1 MLRKPHR
8 SFVTIFS
15 FLGIL
20 ALLLTACGPS
30 GTPTGTTGSN
40 TGGKPVRGGTWIDDL
55 YEEPSSLIP
64 NGSSQTYAFLVDQ
77 AIWAPLF
84 LGKPDGTIAK
94 GLASEM
100 PTTAN
105 GGISSDLKTWTFKLR
120 PGLKWSDGQPLDARD
135 IDYTW
140 KLWNNPAF
148 GASITTGFNLIK
160 SATVSSD
167 NLSITFHLSQP
178 FSPFP
183 SIWTDGLLA
192 PMPAHIFSEMN
203 PGNILKSAQNLDPT
217 VTSGPFTLTESKH
230 GDEYTVTRNP
240 NYYQAAQGLPYLDK
254 IVFRIVSDQDTILK
268 DLQAGAITSS
278 WFLDVSKTPTYKTLS
293 NYSLV
298 TAPVSANYE
307 AIHFNLKNPV
317 LQDVNIRKA
326 ISMAINHQRLI
337 QIARHGNAKPLCTN
351 HADSYKPGYQA
362 NAPCPTYNPDA
373 AKKLLQNDGW
383 TLGSD
388 GVFAKNGKRL
398 EFQYSTTANN
408 SWRQEDE
415 EVLQQEL
422 AAIGI
427 KIDITNYP
435 SDTFFGSFLPQGV
448 VGKYDLSEF
457 QNSYTYD
464 ADDISEYACAQ
475 VPSAA
480 NNYGGQNYSFYC
492 NPQLD
497 KLFVQEEST
506 TDYNARQ
513 QIFNQIHQIYL
524 SELPFVTLYAPADIA
539 LVKST
544 GHNYQVGS
552 MGASETVN
560 VMNWWCTG
568 GTC

>member
-1 MLRKPHR
+1 MLRKPQR

-30 GTPTGTTGSN
+30 GTPTGSTGS
-40 TGGKPVRGGTWIDDL
+40 GSSGKPVRGGTWIDDL

-64 NGSSQTYAFLVDQ
+64 NGSSQTYAFLVDE

-84 LGKPDGTIAK
+84 LGKPDGTITP
-94 GLASEM
+94 GLVSEM

-105 GGISSDLKTWTFKLR
+105 GDISSDLKTWTFKLK

-135 IDYTW
+135 VDYSW

-148 GASITTGFNLIK
+148 GASITTGFNLIQ

-178 FSPFP
+178 FAPFP

-192 PMPAHIFSEMN
+192 PMPSHIFSKMS
-203 PGNILKSAQNLDPT
+203 PGNILKSTQNLDPT

-254 IVFRIVSDQDTILK
+254 IVFRIVPDQDTILK
-268 DLQAGAITSS
+268 DLQAGSITSS

-293 NYSLV
+293 NYNLV
-298 TAPVSANYE
+298 TAPVAANYE

-326 ISMAINHQRLI
+326 ISMAINQSQLI
-337 QIARHGNAKPLCTN
+337 QIARRGNAKPLCTN
-351 HADSYKPGYQA
+351 HADAYKPGYEA
-362 NAPCPTYNPDA
+362 NAPCPTYDPAA
-373 AKKLLQNDGW
+373 AKKLLQSDGW
-383 TLGSD
+383 TLGHD
-388 GVFAKNGKRL
+388 GVFTKNGKRL

-408 SWRQEDE
+408 AWRAEDE
-415 EVLQQEL
+415 DVIQQAL

-435 SDTFFGSFLPQGV
+435 ADTFFGSFLPQGV

-457 QNSYTYD
+457 ENSYTYD
-464 ADDISEYACAQ
+464 ADDISEYACVQ

-492 NPQLD
+492 NHQLD

-506 TDYNARQ
+506 ADYNQRQ

-524 SELPFVTLYAPADIA
+524 TDFPFVTLYAPVDIA

-544 GHNYQVGS
+544 GQNYQVGS

-560 VMNWWCTG
+560 VMNWWCNG